1 MWDVGFCA
9 CSELE
14 GNRLAHLGEMLSNFM
29 WHPVYA
35 KHSQTDAGNCCNL
48 TIISYTNVSIMESLY
63 KNIFLETKSIDTQ
76 YINHVS
82 IVYEVTYK

>member
-1 MWDVGFCA
+1 
-9 CSELE
+9 
-14 GNRLAHLGEMLSNFM
+14 
-29 WHPVYA
+29 
-35 KHSQTDAGNCCNL
+35 
-48 TIISYTNVSIMESLY
+48 MESLY